1 MNNQETIRISKGIVL
16 TSEQYFSII
25 EDTKKGMPAIA
36 IAQKTGI
43 KYTTIT
49 RIKGHARQLGLLES
63 PERSVNAWKTRRA
76 RQKKLKN
83 KEAREAK
90 AAQVVVNKT
99 PAPAPA
105 LWSRSSP
112 APAPAPKQNLVPV
125 SEKFIRIDFKGT
137 EVFVERSGKVFVTS
151 EGITV
156 K

>member
-105 LWSRSSP
+105 
-112 APAPAPKQNLVPV
+112 PAPKQNLVPV

>member
-1 MNNQETIRISKGIVL
+1 
-16 TSEQYFSII
+16 
-25 EDTKKGMPAIA
+25 
-36 IAQKTGI
+36 
-43 KYTTIT
+43 
-49 RIKGHARQLGLLES
+49 
-63 PERSVNAWKTRRA
+63 VNAWKTRRA

-90 AAQVVVNKT
+90 AAQVVVNKA
-99 PAPAPA
+99 PAPAPT
-105 LWSRSSP
+105 
-112 APAPAPKQNLVPV
+112 PAPAPKQNLVPV

>member
-105 LWSRSSP
+105 
-112 APAPAPKQNLVPV
+112 PKQNLVPV

>member
-1 MNNQETIRISKGIVL
+1 MNNQETIRISKGLVL

-90 AAQVVVNKT
+90 AAQVVVNKA
-99 PAPAPA
+99 PAPAPT
-105 LWSRSSP
+105 
-112 APAPAPKQNLVPV
+112 PAPAPKQNLVPV

-151 EGITV
+151 DGITV

>member
-1 MNNQETIRISKGIVL
+1 MNNQETIRISKGLAL

-25 EDTKKGMPAIA
+25 EDTKKGMTAIA
-36 IAQKTGI
+36 ISQKTGI

-49 RIKGHARQLGLLES
+49 RTKGHARQLGLLES

-90 AAQVVVNKT
+90 AAQTVVNKA
-99 PAPAPA
+99 PAPAPT
-105 LWSRSSP
+105 
-112 APAPAPKQNLVPV
+112 PAPAPKQNLVPV

>member
-1 MNNQETIRISKGIVL
+1 MNNQETIRISKGLVL

-90 AAQVVVNKT
+90 AAQVVVNKA
-99 PAPAPA
+99 PAPAPT
-105 LWSRSSP
+105 
-112 APAPAPKQNLVPV
+112 PAPAPKQNLVPV

>member
-1 MNNQETIRISKGIVL
+1 MNNQETIRISKGLVL

-36 IAQKTGI
+36 ISQKTGI

-90 AAQVVVNKT
+90 AAQVVVNKA
-99 PAPAPA
+99 PAPAPT
-105 LWSRSSP
+105 
-112 APAPAPKQNLVPV
+112 PAPAPKQNLVPV

-137 EVFVERSGKVFVTS
+137 EVFIERSGKVFVTS

>member
-1 MNNQETIRISKGIVL
+1 
-16 TSEQYFSII
+16 
-25 EDTKKGMPAIA
+25 
-36 IAQKTGI
+36 
-43 KYTTIT
+43 
-49 RIKGHARQLGLLES
+49 
-63 PERSVNAWKTRRA
+63 VNAWKTRRA

-90 AAQVVVNKT
+90 AAQVVVNK
-99 PAPAPA
+99 APAPT
-105 LWSRSSP
+105 
-112 APAPAPKQNLVPV
+112 PAPAPKQNLVPV

>member
-1 MNNQETIRISKGIVL
+1 MNNPETIRISKGL
-16 TSEQYFSII
+16 TLTPENYFSII
-25 EDTKKGMPAIA
+25 EDTKKGMTANQIA
-36 IAQKTGI
+36 EKIGMA
-43 KYTTIT
+43 YNTIT
-49 RIKGHARQLGLLES
+49 RIKGHARQVGLLEA
-63 PERSVNAWKTRRA
+63 PESSSRAWKTRRA

-90 AAQVVVNKT
+90 V
-99 PAPAPA
+99 APVAKA
-105 LWSRSSP
+105 P

-137 EVFVERSGKVFVTS
+137 EVFIERSGKVFVTS

>member
-25 EDTKKGMPAIA
+25 EDAKKGMPAIA

-105 LWSRSSP
+105 
-112 APAPAPKQNLVPV
+112 PAPKQNLVPV